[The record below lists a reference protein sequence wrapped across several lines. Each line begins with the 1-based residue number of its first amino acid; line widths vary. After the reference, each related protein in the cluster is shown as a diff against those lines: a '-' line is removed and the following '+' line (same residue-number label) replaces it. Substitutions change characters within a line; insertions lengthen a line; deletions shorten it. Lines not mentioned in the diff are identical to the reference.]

1 MILDTEEWE
10 TFPDNYDGAAW
21 MQHRGRIEVLN
32 NYYEID
38 YEHKQCERET

>member
-1 MILDTEEWE
+1 MILEKEEWE
-10 TFPDNYDGAAW
+10 NYPDNYDGAAW